1 MKVLIAVDD
10 DAFGAAIADYVKNH
24 QWPPRTEFKVVNV
37 LEPILLDD
45 SREITFL
52 PLLECDVELIRRQAK
67 ALVRHVALRMRTAL
81 KTTHIEEV
89 VLEGHPKEEILK
101 LAKEWPA
108 DMIFVG
114 SHGRRGI
121 SQFILGS
128 VSTAILQNALCTVTV
143 VRLPEVNKAKKVKVA
158 KKREEML
165 I

>member
-10 DAFGAAIADYVKNH
+10 EAFGAAIADYVINH

-52 PLLECDVELIRRQAK
+52 PLLESDVKLIRRQAK
-67 ALVRHVALRMRTAL
+67 ALVRHTALRMRTAL

-114 SHGRRGI
+114 SHGRRGV

-128 VSTAILQNALCTVTV
+128 VSTSILQNALCTVTV
-143 VRLPEVNKAKKVKVA
+143 VRLPKIKAKKVKVA
-158 KKREEML
+158 KTREEML